1 MKTLFWDPA
10 SNKTDEVEWLLDA
23 AAIIVSNFYTN
34 KNKDSL
40 LKDEAGRILNL
51 FIKNKTKILLQP
63 QINK

>member
-34 KNKDSL
+34 KSKDSL

>member
-34 KNKDSL
+34 KS
-40 LKDEAGRILNL
+40 KDEAGRILNL